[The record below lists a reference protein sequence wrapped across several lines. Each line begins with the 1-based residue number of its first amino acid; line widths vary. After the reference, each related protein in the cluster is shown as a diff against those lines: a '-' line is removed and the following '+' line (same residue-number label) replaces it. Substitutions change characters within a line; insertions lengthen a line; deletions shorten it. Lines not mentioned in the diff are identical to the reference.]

1 MIEDE
6 EDGVTSSLPDRHRTF
21 RKASSKSHLTNRLD
35 TLAKHD
41 VDIRTSLKSSH
52 EADTKSHII
61 NKKIKVCVDVA
72 YVTNRWKHATVIC
85 IRHFEPSKVTEHK
98 NNIPNQPQLRKKK

>member
-21 RKASSKSHLTNRLD
+21 RKASSKFHLTNRLD

-41 VDIRTSLKSSH
+41 VDSDIRTSLKSSH
-52 EADTKSHII
+52 EADTESQII

-72 YVTNRWKHATVIC
+72 YVKIGGSTLQSFAFDISNLVR
-85 IRHFEPSKVTEHK
+85 
-98 NNIPNQPQLRKKK
+98 